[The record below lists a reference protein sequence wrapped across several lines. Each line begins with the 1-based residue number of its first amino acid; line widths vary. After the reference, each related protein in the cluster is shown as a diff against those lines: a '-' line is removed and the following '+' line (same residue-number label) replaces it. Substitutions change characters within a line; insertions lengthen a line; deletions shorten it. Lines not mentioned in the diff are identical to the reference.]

1 MQSTLYSSEIAEPYA
16 QALMSVA
23 IEHQQADALGQS
35 AKEIIELLESSQELK
50 NFIQNPT
57 IGEADKKAVL
67 QKVLGKDANIYLSNF
82 LMLLVDKRR
91 INLLAE
97 ICEKYLAQLRK
108 LNNVVLAEVTSVQQL
123 SQEQLQSVTEKVKE
137 ISGATSVEL
146 KTIIDPTL
154 LGGVIIKVG
163 SQVIDASLKAQLRR
177 LGFSLAGL
185 V

>member
-1 MQSTLYSSEIAEPYA
+1 
-16 QALMSVA
+16 
-23 IEHQQADALGQS
+23 
-35 AKEIIELLESSQELK
+35 
-50 NFIQNPT
+50 
-57 IGEADKKAVL
+57 
-67 QKVLGKDANIYLSNF
+67 
-82 LMLLVDKRR
+82 LLVDKRR

-146 KTIIDPTL
+146 KASIDPTL